1 METLSRELHQ
11 KMRVGT
17 GGVATVTRRSAATDT
32 RLAVM
37 ERTWPGDP
45 TQSDE
50 GQNPASFT
58 LEKTFRLFSSEF

>member
-11 KMRVGT
+11 KMRVRV
-17 GGVATVTRRSAATDT
+17 GGVATVTRRRHEAC
-32 RLAVM
+32 
-37 ERTWPGDP
+37 WPGDP

-58 LEKTFRLFSSEF
+58 PEKTFRVFFPPTEF

>member
-11 KMRVGT
+11 KMRFRV
-17 GGVATVTRRSAATDT
+17 GGVATVTPRSAATDT

-37 ERTWPGDP
+37 ERTWPGDL

-50 GQNPASFT
+50 GQNRAPFT
-58 LEKTFRLFSSEF
+58 LEKTFRVFSSEF